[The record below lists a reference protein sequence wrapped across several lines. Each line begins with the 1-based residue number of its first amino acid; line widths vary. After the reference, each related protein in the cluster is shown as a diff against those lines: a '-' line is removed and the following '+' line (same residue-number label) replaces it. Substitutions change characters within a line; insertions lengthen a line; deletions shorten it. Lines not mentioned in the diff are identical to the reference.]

1 MSSNNDIANA
11 DRDSSN
17 RAYNAARAEWH
28 SHRASISADGS
39 TKRLHEKFALLYR
52 ARTGVGNADTATTAE
67 F

>member
-1 MSSNNDIANA
+1 MNSNNDPANA
-11 DRDSSN
+11 DRDSNN

-52 ARTGVGNADTATTAE
+52 ARAEVRNANNATSAE

>member
-17 RAYNAARAEWH
+17 RAYNAARAKWH
-28 SHRASISADGS
+28 SHRASISTDNS

-52 ARTGVGNADTATTAE
+52 ARAEVGNADTATSSE